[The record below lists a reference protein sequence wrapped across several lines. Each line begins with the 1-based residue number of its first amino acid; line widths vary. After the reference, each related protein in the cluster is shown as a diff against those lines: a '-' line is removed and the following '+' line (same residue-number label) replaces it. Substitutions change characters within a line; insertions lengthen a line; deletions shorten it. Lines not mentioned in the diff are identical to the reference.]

1 MWCQNVVPM
10 WCHCGFHVV
19 VNVVPRGRHHIGT
32 AGSTWHH
39 DAQRCVVCFFTKS
52 RENAQLA
59 CPPSVFC
66 RESRT
71 RCMRALQK
79 GSILAPPRPHADQKK
94 PNRTERQSGDPAKNL
109 FRAKKCRTDVRE
121 IAKSG
126 VFQAQFPLG
135 CRFAVVSA
143 LAGRAIVSL
152 QRCTGLSRLG
162 VGERLVW
169 AH

>member
-1 MWCQNVVPM
+1 MVCENVVPM

-52 RENAQLA
+52 RKNAQLA

-79 GSILAPPRPHADQKK
+79 GSNWHHRGDTADQKK
-94 PNRTERQSGDPAKNL
+94 PNRTERRSGDPAKNL
-109 FRAKKCRTDVRE
+109 FRAKKYRTYVRE
-121 IAKSG
+121 ISKSG
-126 VFQAQFPLG
+126 VFLIGNYLHAKRLLIWGAFG
-135 CRFAVVSA
+135 N
-143 LAGRAIVSL
+143 SL
-152 QRCTGLSRLG
+152 YGK
-162 VGERLVW
+162 VG
-169 AH
+169 A

>member
-1 MWCQNVVPM
+1 MGLRYATLHGQMWCQNVVPM

-94 PNRTERQSGDPAKNL
+94 PNRTERRSGDPAKNL

-126 VFQAQFPLG
+126 VFL
-135 CRFAVVSA
+135 CI
-143 LAGRAIVSL
+143 GRQQPFRA
-152 QRCTGLSRLG
+152 RLSYPVLRYNSP
-162 VGERLVW
+162 
-169 AH
+169 A

>member
-1 MWCQNVVPM
+1 M

-79 GSILAPPRPHADQKK
+79 GSNWHHRGRAADQKK
-94 PNRTERQSGDPAKNL
+94 PNRTERRSGDPAKNL
-109 FRAKKCRTDVRE
+109 FRAKNIERTYVRMPNPE
-121 IAKSG
+121 SSRAPVLVVLGQIDSQSNLAHRTYWFLRRKYN
-126 VFQAQFPLG
+126 QRKLQIIPLG
-135 CRFAVVSA
+135 
-143 LAGRAIVSL
+143 I
-152 QRCTGLSRLG
+152 
-162 VGERLVW
+162 
-169 AH
+169 